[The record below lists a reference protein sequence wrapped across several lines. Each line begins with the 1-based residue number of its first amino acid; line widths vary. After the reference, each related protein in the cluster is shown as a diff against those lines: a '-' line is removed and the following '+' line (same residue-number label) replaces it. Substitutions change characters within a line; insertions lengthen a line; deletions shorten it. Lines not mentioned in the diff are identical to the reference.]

1 MAHIDIIFFGTIAV
15 WIVYSTAIMTFAS
28 LFGLEQ
34 AENLLLIGE
43 MSFIGILL
51 SVLGAGKVSKRFNKW
66 LKE

>member
-1 MAHIDIIFFGTIAV
+1 
-15 WIVYSTAIMTFAS
+15 MTFAS
-28 LFGLEQ
+28 LFGLEH
-34 AENLLLIGE
+34 ADNLLLIGE

>member
-1 MAHIDIIFFGTIAV
+1 MAHIDFIFFGTIAA

-28 LFGLEQ
+28 LFGLEH
-34 AENLLLIGE
+34 ADNLLLIGE